1 VALQKENKDLLSSIS
16 VDNRLLDVLHMG
28 LRIFDRL
35 MLLNM
40 LLLHQ
45 EWADLGLGHVL
56 EQARTTEYFK
66 DTAGVAFNFFL
77 EAKGAVI
84 NGTTGWTPLQGPP
97 ECDPPP
103 PPSPR
108 PPVLSPRTVLGFRR

>member
-1 VALQKENKDLLSSIS
+1 MALQQENKDLLSSIS

-45 EWADLGLGHVL
+45 EWADLGLSHVL
-56 EQARTTEYFK
+56 EQARTTERFK
-66 DTAGVAFNFFL
+66 DTTGVASATNR
-77 EAKGAVI
+77 ANQRRA
-84 NGTTGWTPLQGPP
+84 TT
-97 ECDPPP
+97 CR
-103 PPSPR
+103 S
-108 PPVLSPRTVLGFRR
+108 LGSRGVVSGSSVVAFMGSAGSSFISTGSGDCS